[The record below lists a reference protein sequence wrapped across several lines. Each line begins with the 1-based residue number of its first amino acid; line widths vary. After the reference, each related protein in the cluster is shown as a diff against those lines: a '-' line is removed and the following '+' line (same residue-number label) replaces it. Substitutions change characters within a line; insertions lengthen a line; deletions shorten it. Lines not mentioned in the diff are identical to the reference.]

1 MGVAKVYPH
10 SKVHGPLKYSIQ
22 RRIRSNAPVLL
33 IMGATCCTLLWL
45 GQLLGQLLS
54 PLPRPLPAMPHSPR
68 EIVQHSSHAII
79 VPAGG
84 QLDVDGPPPHVAAR
98 LELAAKLYKVA
109 PSPKPFVITTA
120 WGTPHKA
127 CPHDTAGFERHEAA
141 DNAAALLAL
150 GVSPAHVLEE
160 SVSLE
165 TVGNAYFTRLL
176 HTDVRGLQRLVVIN
190 NRFHMPRTRAV
201 FDHVF
206 ALPLLEGMP
215 HANYDLEYIE
225 VDDRL
230 DPEVFFSLTHPCF
243 PICHTP
249 ISSIYHRHRFQGS

>member
-68 EIVQHSSHAII
+68 EIVQHSYHAII

-98 LELAAKLYKVA
+98 LELAAKLR
-109 PSPKPFVITTA
+109 P
-120 WGTPHKA
+120 
-127 CPHDTAGFERHEAA
+127 D
-141 DNAAALLAL
+141 
-150 GVSPAHVLEE
+150 
-160 SVSLE
+160 
-165 TVGNAYFTRLL
+165 
-176 HTDVRGLQRLVVIN
+176 
-190 NRFHMPRTRAV
+190 RAV
-201 FDHVF
+201 GINGK
-206 ALPLLEGMP
+206 LW
-215 HANYDLEYIE
+215 I
-225 VDDRL
+225 R
-230 DPEVFFSLTHPCF
+230 
-243 PICHTP
+243 P
-249 ISSIYHRHRFQGS
+249 ISAGRPVIAREVLVP